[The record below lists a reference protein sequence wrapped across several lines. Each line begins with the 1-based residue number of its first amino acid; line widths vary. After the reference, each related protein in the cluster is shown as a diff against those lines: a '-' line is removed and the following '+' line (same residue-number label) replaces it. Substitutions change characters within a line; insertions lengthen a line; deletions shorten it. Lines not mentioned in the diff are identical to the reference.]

1 MEKEILELLKEM
13 KDNISQ
19 INTKLSKVEEGQE
32 EIKTKLDEFQIE
44 YTNTLKDLSD
54 KIDEVTIDVKAIKKD
69 LCRVEEATAS
79 NWVDIA
85 KLKAA
90 K

>member
-44 YTNTLKDLSD
+44 YTNTLKNLSD